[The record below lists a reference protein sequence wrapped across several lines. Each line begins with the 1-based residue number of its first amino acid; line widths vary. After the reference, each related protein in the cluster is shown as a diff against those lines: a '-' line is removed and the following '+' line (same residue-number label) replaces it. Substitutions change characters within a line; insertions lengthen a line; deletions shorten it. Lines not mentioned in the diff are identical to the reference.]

1 MVRDNFFSEQMI
13 CQKRQGG
20 CMRWKQF
27 FTPVKSLDVPE
38 TRKFMDGLSG
48 ADYNLVDVRQP
59 GEYRNS
65 HIPGARLIPL
75 ADLSERL
82 EEIDPGKPTVLY

>member
-1 MVRDNFFSEQMI
+1 MMS
-13 CQKRQGG
+13 QKWQGES
-20 CMRWKQF
+20 MRWKQF
-27 FTPVKSLDVPE
+27 FTPVKSLDVPQ
-38 TRKFMDGLSG
+38 TRKFLDGLSG

-59 GEYRNS
+59 GEYRDS

-82 EEIDPGKPTVLY
+82 DEITPGKPTILY